1 MPDSYPLE
9 AAGCGI
15 DDDGRR
21 YIRVKGVRWFTTL
34 DIKQRHEELILIK
47 RYKGH
52 EDEYPMYDNY
62 AAINVDKVKDIPED
76 YMGAMGVP
84 ITFLD
89 KYCPEQFEILN
100 CNDYKR
106 VEPTEIERE
115 REREQFLADR
125 SHRRA
130 HRDQRQAQVCA
141 NPYQEEMIWLPV
153 QRLQDERSIGVSS
166 LEELRKLIA
175 DFAGIDQDRIP
186 FSDVMGVPITFLDK
200 HNPGQFELLGMMAN
214 NRITNFNF
222 GYPFIKGKRKYA
234 RVLIRRK

>member
-115 REREQFLADR
+115 RAIPCR
-125 SHRRA
+125 SFS
-130 HRDQRQAQVCA
+130 QAGT
-141 NPYQEEMIWLPV
+141 P
-153 QRLQDERSIGVSS
+153 RSTASASMRG
-166 LEELRKLIA
+166 
-175 DFAGIDQDRIP
+175 F
-186 FSDVMGVPITFLDK
+186 
-200 HNPGQFELLGMMAN
+200 
-214 NRITNFNF
+214 
-222 GYPFIKGKRKYA
+222 
-234 RVLIRRK
+234 

>member
-115 REREQFLADR
+115 RE
-125 SHRRA
+125 S
-130 HRDQRQAQVCA
+130 
-141 NPYQEEMIWLPV
+141 NSLPIV
-153 QRLQDERSIGVSS
+153 LTGGHTAI
-166 LEELRKLIA
+166 
-175 DFAGIDQDRIP
+175 
-186 FSDVMGVPITFLDK
+186 
-200 HNPGQFELLGMMAN
+200 N
-214 NRITNFNF
+214 
-222 GYPFIKGKRKYA
+222 GKRKYA
-234 RVLIRRK
+234 RILIKRR